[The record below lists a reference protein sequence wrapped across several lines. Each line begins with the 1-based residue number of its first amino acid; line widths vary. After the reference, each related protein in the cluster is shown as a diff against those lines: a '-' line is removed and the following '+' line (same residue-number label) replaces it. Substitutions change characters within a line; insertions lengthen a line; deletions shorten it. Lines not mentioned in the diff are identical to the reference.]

1 MKITFY
7 GAAQD
12 VTGSKHLIET
22 NGTQI
27 LLDCGLHQGSRAESH
42 AKNQILPFDAH
53 SIDATILSH
62 GHLDHCGMMPV
73 LVSSG
78 YAGKIYCTSATAEIA
93 HFIMDDAAN
102 VQKQDY
108 DFLMRHHEI
117 GDPDPLPP
125 LYGKAE
131 VQAVTP
137 HFAAV
142 PYFRLEPH
150 WTEISTEAK
159 FKFYDAGHILGSAVT
174 MLEVQEGGV
183 TKRLAYTGD
192 LGQSP
197 VPILA
202 KPEQIIEPTDV
213 LLIESTYGDRVHRA
227 NSEALNM
234 LANIIKS
241 ASDHGRTIVMPAFA
255 LGRVQ
260 EIIYMLHQIYDR
272 PETPRIPIYVD
283 SPLAERL
290 IPIFEKHI
298 EDYNAQVKNDF
309 GSKREMPF
317 EFPELTYLRTP
328 EESKSLNDKK
338 GPMIILGSS
347 GMMEGGRILHHLVRR
362 IEDHTA
368 MVVITGYQADGTLG
382 RKIQEGIS
390 PVRILGRMF
399 QVHAEIITIDEFSA
413 HADRNGLL
421 AYVKSVPGLKHVCL
435 VHGEKESAESFKN
448 LLIQELPHLN
458 VTVPAAG
465 ESITI

>member
-12 VTGSKHLIET
+12 VTGSKHLVET
-22 NGTQI
+22 NGTKI

-42 AKNQILPFDAH
+42 AKNQTLPFDAR

-93 HFIMDDAAN
+93 HLIMEDAAS

-108 DFLMRHHEI
+108 DFLERHHEI
-117 GDPDPLPP
+117 GSPEPLPP
-125 LYGKAE
+125 LYGKAD

-137 HFAAV
+137 HFAQA
-142 PYFRLEPH
+142 PYFRLQPS
-150 WTEISTEAK
+150 WVDISAEAR
-159 FKFYDAGHILGSAVT
+159 FKFYDAGHILGSAIT
-174 MLEVQEGGV
+174 LLEVQEDGV

-192 LGQSP
+192 LGQFP
-197 VPILA
+197 VPILSH
-202 KPEQIIEPTDV
+202 PEAITEPTDI
-213 LLIESTYGDRVHRA
+213 LLIESTYGDRVHKPNA
-227 NSEALNM
+227 EALNM
-234 LANIIKS
+234 LAKIIKS
-241 ASDHGRTIVMPAFA
+241 AADHGRTVIMPAFA

-260 EIIYMLHQIYDR
+260 EIIYMLHQVYDR
-272 PETPRIPIYVD
+272 PETPRIPVYVD

-290 IPIFEKHI
+290 IPIFEKHV
-298 EDYNAQVKNDF
+298 EDYNKEVKTDF
-309 GSKREMPF
+309 SAKREMPF

-328 EESKSLNDKK
+328 EDSKTLNDKS

-368 MVVITGYQADGTLG
+368 MIVITGYQAEGTLG
-382 RKIQEGIS
+382 RKIQSGIS
-390 PVRILGRMF
+390 PVRVLGRMF
-399 QVHAEIITIDEFSA
+399 QVNAEVLTIDEFSA

-421 AYVKSVPGLKHVCL
+421 DYVKSVPGLKQVCL
-435 VHGEKESAESFKN
+435 VHGEAQSALSFKA
-448 LLIQELPHLN
+448 LLNQELPHLI
-458 VTVPAAG
+458 VTVPAPG
-465 ESITI
+465 DSVNL